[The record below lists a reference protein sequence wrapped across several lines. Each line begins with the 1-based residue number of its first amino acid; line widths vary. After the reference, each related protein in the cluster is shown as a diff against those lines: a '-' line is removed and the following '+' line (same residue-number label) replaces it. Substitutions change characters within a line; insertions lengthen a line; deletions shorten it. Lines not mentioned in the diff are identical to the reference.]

1 MLLMPLLGKIKET
14 QLNLKEKPKVTMLI
28 LRFATDV
35 LLLPYRF
42 VSVLLYFVATL
53 YNNHIT
59 LKRYEQKV
67 VFPYTN

>member
-1 MLLMPLLGKIKET
+1 MLLMPLLGEIKET

-42 VSVLLYFVATL
+42 VSVLL
-53 YNNHIT
+53 H
-59 LKRYEQKV
+59 
-67 VFPYTN
+67 